1 MFVLD
6 SVAVADTFP
15 SDGASGGAQ
24 LVAQNGSNGGFA
36 AVAGADVY
44 VQLGYFSNG
53 MLTWTPQVRAG
64 IGNIVLAAGT
74 RGIRFRNAVAGS
86 VATVSAALSEPA
98 EPPMQL
104 TAGGVATP
112 STGGGVPTVG
122 DFKHSAQA
130 ASHADPSGT
139 GTWYLCDGT
148 ALPVAETALIALIG
162 ASTLDARGRIPVT
175 KGTHADVS
183 TIGNN
188 DGAAVAN
195 RRPKHYHTTVIDYQS
210 FVGGASPALRIDTG
224 VAGTASWNTDLGSAG
239 NIKDTPA
246 YIVPGS
252 LFVYG
257 SGS

>member
-53 MLTWTPQVRAG
+53 MLTWTPAVRASV
-64 IGNIVLAAGT
+64 GNIILAAGT

-104 TAGGVATP
+104 AAGGVATP
-112 STGGGVPTVG
+112 STGNTVITG
-122 DFKHSAQA
+122 RVTA
-130 ASHADPSGT
+130 AGAIAGGT
-139 GTWYLCDGT
+139 GFAVAKGGAGLYTITFTT
-148 ALPVAETALIALIG
+148 AF
-162 ASTLDARGRIPVT
+162 ASIPV
-175 KGTHADVS
+175 
-183 TIGNN
+183 INI
-188 DGAAVAN
+188 
-195 RRPKHYHTTVIDYQS
+195 TTE
-210 FVGGASPALRIDTG
+210 G
-224 VAGTASWNTDLGSAG
+224 VAANPTDAQYTAAATTGFQAVLFNAG
-239 NIKDTPA
+239 AGFFDGNFNFTA
-246 YIVPGS
+246 TETV
-252 LFVYG
+252 
-257 SGS
+257 